1 VDDTLIYLPPIETF
15 WPQTM
20 DVYTNTGA
28 FPPAGGN
35 LRISNVACLV
45 TGTFPEGHRGKV
57 ATTDSYT
64 HAIICDPLQVE
75 IRDPYKGTGVGLST
89 TPDYITIPAGS
100 SGGSANWWKVVYSF
114 ITTIPGTGQ
123 RRVVLVDR
131 WGTPGTWA
139 NVP

>member
-1 VDDTLIYLPPIETF
+1 MDDNLIYLPPVETF

-20 DVYTNTGA
+20 DVYTNSGS
-28 FPPAGGN
+28 FPPAGAN
-35 LRISNVACLV
+35 LRVSNVACLI
-45 TGTFPEGHRGKV
+45 TGSFSEGHRSKV

-64 HAIICDPLQVE
+64 HAIICDPTIE
-75 IRDPYKGTGVGLST
+75 IRDPYKGSGVGLST
-89 TPDYITIPAGS
+89 TPDYITIPQGS

-114 ITTIPGTGQ
+114 ITTIAGVGQ

-139 NVP
+139 NLP